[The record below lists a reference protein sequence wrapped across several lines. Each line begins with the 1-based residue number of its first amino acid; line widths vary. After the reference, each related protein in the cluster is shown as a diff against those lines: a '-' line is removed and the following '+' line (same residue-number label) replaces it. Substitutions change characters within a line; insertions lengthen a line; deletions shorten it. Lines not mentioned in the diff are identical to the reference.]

1 MRRGARRDRPAAFRP
16 PSEALTG
23 NPARAEHEPVEPV
36 PADAGRAAIEQAD
49 VQRGADVPRHLDE
62 AVATDNPGTG
72 SPVDGEV
79 VNLHVPRRE
88 QGTDPFEGWAVTRD
102 PHTLRFPAD
111 RREKLAKCGDVG
123 DLGARILAEQHEV
136 ARRYRRCPESLDD
149 AGIGNPFVPVFRK
162 LHHDHGLSAPDAA
175 RPHAAA
181 RDTTRIYRIGYQD
194 GVKTRGGDVKNASRQ
209 APVPCR
215 TSRCRFR
222 ELGRLPMRR
231 RPRQQRKES

>member
-1 MRRGARRDRPAAFRP
+1 MRRGTRRDRPAAFRP

-23 NPARAEHEPVEPV
+23 NPARAEHEPAEPV

-102 PHTLRFPAD
+102 PQAFGLPTS
-111 RREKLAKCGDVG
+111 RREKTEESDEVG
-123 DLGARILAEQHEV
+123 DLGTGILAEQQEV
-136 ARRYRRCPESLDD
+136 ARRDRRCPQSLED
-149 AGIGNPFVPVFRK
+149 AGIGDPCASVFRK
-162 LHHDHGLSAPDAA
+162 SHHYHDLSAPGSRAITHGCPNSDMNLPDSVSGWGQGFSENRKDCIKTGAGITGQPA
-175 RPHAAA
+175 PGKPV
-181 RDTTRIYRIGYQD
+181 TR
-194 GVKTRGGDVKNASRQ
+194 
-209 APVPCR
+209 VP
-215 TSRCRFR
+215 
-222 ELGRLPMRR
+222 
-231 RPRQQRKES
+231 